1 MIQDNIKALRKN
13 RGFTIVELLVVI
25 VVIGILAS
33 ITIVSYTGV
42 TAKANTVSAQAA
54 ANSAIKKLEAYN
66 ADVSGGGYPATFS
79 LLTGATADKVY
90 AISGV
95 TLLGTAIGT
104 TAPSV
109 TSTINYYRCPTANAT
124 GVAVGYFNYGTG
136 QTNYYQSGAVTGGTS
151 TSVGTG
157 CVIVAS

>member
-1 MIQDNIKALRKN
+1 MILNNIKAIRKN

-90 AISGV
+90 AITGV
-95 TLLGTAIGT
+95 TFATAAI
-104 TAPSV
+104 TAAPTV
-109 TSTINYYRCPTANAT
+109 TSTVAYHKCGTA
-124 GVAVGYFNYGTG
+124 GVAVAYWNYGTSAV
-136 QTNYYQSGAVTGGTS
+136 NYYQSGAVTGGNS
-151 TSVGTG
+151 TTLGTN
-157 CVIVAS
+157 CTTTAVSS

>member
-1 MIQDNIKALRKN
+1 MILNDIKAIRKN

-66 ADVSGGGYPATFS
+66 ADVTGGGYPATFS

-95 TLLGTAIGT
+95 TFATAAI
-104 TAPSV
+104 TAAPTV
-109 TSTINYYRCPTANAT
+109 TSTVSYYKCGTT
-124 GVAVGYFNYGTG
+124 GVAVGYWNYGTG
-136 QTNYYQSGAVTGGTS
+136 VANFYQSGAVTGGTNLVAGAS
-151 TSVGTG
+151 
-157 CVIVAS
+157 CVVSGS